1 MGYPITNIL
10 NIVELQG
17 LGLKLGIDF
26 TFAWDNHNN
35 ENHNHN
41 NPHLNF
47 LERNSTFGQGT
58 KV

>member
-1 MGYPITNIL
+1 MIIL
-10 NIVELQG
+10 SGTFVELHG
-17 LGLKLGIDF
+17 LGLKLGVEF

-47 LERNSTFGQGT
+47 LERNSTKG
-58 KV
+58 